1 MTISRE
7 EIKKKLGENATD
19 EQISAMLDLLHTSEK
34 NLKDEKNNLQTQL
47 DKLSDYDEM
56 KQKLAE
62 IENEKLTEQERLQ
75 KEKEEI
81 AKNLKESRLVKNKAK
96 VMTVL
101 AGLDIDEE
109 LVDSLV
115 SEDENVSINKAN
127 KLKTKIETLS
137 SEVEKKTKENLTQLN
152 IKPNVNEKN
161 LDNNNNGAMTFE
173 KFRSLSQEEQNKF
186 ANEHPEE
193 FEKL

>member
-7 EIKKKLGENATD
+7 EIKKKLGESATD

-137 SEVEKKTKENLTQLN
+137 QEVEKKTKENLTQLN

-161 LDNNNNGAMTFE
+161 LDNNNGAMTFE

>member
-7 EIKKKLGENATD
+7 EIKKKLGESATD

-161 LDNNNNGAMTFE
+161 LDNNNGTMTFD
-173 KFRSLSQEEQNKF
+173 KFRTLSQEEQNKF

>member
-7 EIKKKLGENATD
+7 AIKKKLGESATD

-81 AKNLKESRLVKNKAK
+81 AKNLKESRLIKNKAK

-161 LDNNNNGAMTFE
+161 LDNNNGAMTFE

>member
-7 EIKKKLGENATD
+7 EIKKKLGETATD

-161 LDNNNNGAMTFE
+161 LDNNNGAMTFE

>member
-7 EIKKKLGENATD
+7 EIKKKLGESATD

-56 KQKLAE
+56 KQKLAK

-137 SEVEKKTKENLTQLN
+137 QEVEKKTKENLTQLN

-161 LDNNNNGAMTFE
+161 LDNNNGAMTFE

>member
-137 SEVEKKTKENLTQLN
+137 QEVEKKTKENLTQLN

-161 LDNNNNGAMTFE
+161 LDNNNGAMTFE

>member
-7 EIKKKLGENATD
+7 EIKKKLGESATD

-81 AKNLKESRLVKNKAK
+81 AKNLKESRLIKNKAK

-161 LDNNNNGAMTFE
+161 LEN
-173 KFRSLSQEEQNKF
+173 KKQN
-186 ANEHPEE
+186 
-193 FEKL
+193 

>member
-7 EIKKKLGENATD
+7 EIKKKLGESATD

-115 SEDENVSINKAN
+115 SEDENVSINKAI
-127 KLKTKIETLS
+127 KLKTKIEALS

-161 LDNNNNGAMTFE
+161 LDNNNGAMTFE

>member
-7 EIKKKLGENATD
+7 EIKKKLGESATD

-137 SEVEKKTKENLTQLN
+137 SEVEKRTKENLTQLN

-161 LDNNNNGAMTFE
+161 LDNNNGAMTFE
-173 KFRSLSQEEQNKF
+173 KL
-186 ANEHPEE
+186 
-193 FEKL
+193 

>member
-7 EIKKKLGENATD
+7 EIKKKLGETATD

-137 SEVEKKTKENLTQLN
+137 QEVEKKTKENLTQLN

-161 LDNNNNGAMTFE
+161 LDNNNGAMTFE

>member
-7 EIKKKLGENATD
+7 EIKKKLGESATD

-81 AKNLKESRLVKNKAK
+81 AKNLKESRLIKNKAK

-161 LDNNNNGAMTFE
+161 LDNNNGAMTFE

>member
-7 EIKKKLGENATD
+7 EIKKKLGETATD

-137 SEVEKKTKENLTQLN
+137 SEVEKRTKENLTQLN

-161 LDNNNNGAMTFE
+161 LDNNNGAMTFE

>member
-161 LDNNNNGAMTFE
+161 LDNNNGAMTFE

>member
-7 EIKKKLGENATD
+7 EIKKKLGETATD

-81 AKNLKESRLVKNKAK
+81 AKNLKESRLIKNKAK

-161 LDNNNNGAMTFE
+161 LDNNNGAMTFE

>member
-137 SEVEKKTKENLTQLN
+137 QEVEKKTKENLTQLN

-161 LDNNNNGAMTFE
+161 LDNNNGAMTFE
-173 KFRSLSQEEQNKF
+173 KFRSLSQDEQNKF

>member
-109 LVDSLV
+109 SVDSLV

-137 SEVEKKTKENLTQLN
+137 QEVEKKTKENLTQLN

-161 LDNNNNGAMTFE
+161 LDNNNGAMTFE

>member
-7 EIKKKLGENATD
+7 EIKKKLGESATD

-56 KQKLAE
+56 KQKLAK

-137 SEVEKKTKENLTQLN
+137 QEVEKKTKENLTQLN

-161 LDNNNNGAMTFE
+161 LDNNNGAMTFE

-186 ANEHPEE
+186 ANEHTEE
-193 FEKL
+193 FDKL